1 MLAPPPAA
9 ADGAACAGGDT
20 WQGAAGETAGNAA
33 QLAGMDES
41 MQALRE
47 VVVWP
52 IKYAKEAAALGLKWP
67 SGVLLYGPPGT
78 GKRSHSQPAASHL
91 TSRSPPSLPS
101 FLPFSL
107 PSSLPSSLPF
117 SLPSSPPSSL
127 PSSLP
132 AFPQLHARSLPL
144 HADVDMRQLAARCK
158 GYVGADLA
166 AVCREAALAAVMEM
180 AAGEDERGGEAF
192 SGGVGIVAEG
202 GEGVCGEREGALAAV
217 MMEMAAGKV
226 QAVSGEEES
235 GEKEAMGENRTEVWE
250 RERGERREGGGAER
264 LDGSSSS
271 SSSSGLTQES
281 SGGSSNSCM
290 TSSIGSNAYQAKRS
304 TATASDTSNT
314 ARSKLKTSQA
324 SQQGLVCM
332 KHFEAALSRVGPS
345 VTRGV
350 AAELPAV
357 TWNDIGGLEGVKKR
371 LQMAVEWPLQH
382 PEAFQRL
389 ALTPP
394 RGVLLHGPPGGG
406 KTLLALA
413 AAHASK
419 ATLFSLSGADL
430 FSMYVGEGE
439 AMLKDTFRLARM
451 AAPSVVFVDE
461 VDVVGGRR
469 SDAESSGSGG
479 GGGRGGGGGG
489 GGSVGERLLAA
500 LLTEMDGLQ
509 SLTAPIT
516 HSSTTSRTSSG
527 TESSSMSSTGST
539 SQGKS
544 NDASAPSSSSSSSSS
559 VLVIAAT
566 NRFQALD
573 PAIIR
578 PGRFDSI
585 IYVPPLDEPGRL
597 HALQICTAAMRLAAD
612 ISLPAVATRT
622 AMFTG
627 ADVAALCREAAL
639 AALRGKVLGNGEGG
653 SETTPEDTAQGEAKA
668 EAEAGTEAHG
678 AAAAAVVASNTSPPC
693 VCQEHFDAALMVV
706 RPSLTELEVRAYERD
721 T

>member
-1 MLAPPPAA
+1 
-9 ADGAACAGGDT
+9 
-20 WQGAAGETAGNAA
+20 
-33 QLAGMDES
+33 
-41 MQALRE
+41 
-47 VVVWP
+47 
-52 IKYAKEAAALGLKWP
+52 
-67 SGVLLYGPPGT
+67 
-78 GKRSHSQPAASHL
+78 
-91 TSRSPPSLPS
+91 
-101 FLPFSL
+101 
-107 PSSLPSSLPF
+107 
-117 SLPSSPPSSL
+117 
-127 PSSLP
+127 
-132 AFPQLHARSLPL
+132 
-144 HADVDMRQLAARCK
+144 
-158 GYVGADLA
+158 
-166 AVCREAALAAVMEM
+166 
-180 AAGEDERGGEAF
+180 
-192 SGGVGIVAEG
+192 
-202 GEGVCGEREGALAAV
+202 
-217 MMEMAAGKV
+217 
-226 QAVSGEEES
+226 
-235 GEKEAMGENRTEVWE
+235 
-250 RERGERREGGGAER
+250 
-264 LDGSSSS
+264 
-271 SSSSGLTQES
+271 
-281 SGGSSNSCM
+281 
-290 TSSIGSNAYQAKRS
+290 
-304 TATASDTSNT
+304 
-314 ARSKLKTSQA
+314 
-324 SQQGLVCM
+324 
-332 KHFEAALSRVGPS
+332 
-345 VTRGV
+345 
-350 AAELPAV
+350 
-357 TWNDIGGLEGVKKR
+357 
-371 LQMAVEWPLQH
+371 
-382 PEAFQRL
+382 
-389 ALTPP
+389 
-394 RGVLLHGPPGGG
+394 
-406 KTLLALA
+406 
-413 AAHASK
+413 
-419 ATLFSLSGADL
+419 GADL

-469 SDAESSGSGG
+469 LARTAAPSLVFVEEVDMVGGRRRLARVVAPSVALVDEVDVVGWGDEESSGSGG